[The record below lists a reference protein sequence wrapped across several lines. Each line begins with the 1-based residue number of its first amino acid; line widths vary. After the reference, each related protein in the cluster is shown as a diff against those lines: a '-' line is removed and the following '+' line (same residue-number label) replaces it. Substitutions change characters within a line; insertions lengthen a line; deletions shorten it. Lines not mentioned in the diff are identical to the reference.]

1 MLSKIIESVY
11 FPAVLFV
18 AMACGVVLIVAVA
31 ATLTSIF
38 APTSSPY
45 DTLTECVAK
54 GQVTHRGVTFACEV
68 KK

>member
-1 MLSKIIESVY
+1 MLDKLIESDYLPV
-11 FPAVLFV
+11 ALFV
-18 AMACGVVLIVAVA
+18 ALVCSVVLIVAVA

-38 APTSSPY
+38 APASSPY

-54 GQVTHRGVTFACEV
+54 GQVTHRGVTFAREV

>member
-1 MLSKIIESVY
+1 MLDKLIESGY
-11 FPAVLFV
+11 WSDTLIV
-18 AMACGVVLIVAVA
+18 ALVCSVVLIVAVA

-38 APTSSPY
+38 APASSPY

-68 KK
+68 EK